1 MLTGAVIIG
10 PSRETCESDSE
21 VVLEVAHPVRTTANN
36 VKTAILR
43 KVAEVCG
50 RRLSVVGCIN

>member
-1 MLTGAVIIG
+1 MLTGAVITG
-10 PSRETCESDSE
+10 PSGETGESDSE
-21 VVLEVAHPVRTTANN
+21 VVLEVAHPARKTPVN

-50 RRLSVVGCIN
+50 RRLSVVGCTN